1 MYPNERNWLRPSTP
15 GQPCGS
21 SYKYLQTSVFDCIHG
36 SSFIRPTRR
45 PPRAQPSGSAD
56 SAFFFVFTSQIFEES
71 LAILFKYWN
80 LPRKQ
85 KYLRPTLTAL
95 LVTPFHI
102 GFSFTI
108 LHFIVRDTWHD
119 NLFIFFGVT
128 VGVYFGNINVL
139 PLITD
144 KLLQLLLRGF
154 YLKKKSSLSTFL
166 WLPVPLEQAADLDQH
181 LMHLQVK
188 HQNFRHVV
196 PGLHKVICCCAVK
209 FIRNL
214 DHSLRSQFHNL
225 KLVMTCFC
233 FISKLSRFQFWVTF
247 ISHMH

>member
-1 MYPNERNWLRPSTP
+1 VYPNERNWLRPSTP

-154 YLKKKSSLSTFL
+154 YLKKK
-166 WLPVPLEQAADLDQH
+166 
-181 LMHLQVK
+181 
-188 HQNFRHVV
+188 
-196 PGLHKVICCCAVK
+196 K
-209 FIRNL
+209 FIEHVFVASSSPRT
-214 DHSLRSQFHNL
+214 SCRSWPAFNAFASQ
-225 KLVMTCFC
+225 T
-233 FISKLSRFQFWVTF
+233 SKLSSCSAWPA
-247 ISHMH
+247 